1 MGLASPPIY
10 FPSLILAP
18 IARKL
23 AEFRV
28 RSDGRKMPKRFSAL
42 SRYPTLT
49 LNERQHVM
57 DRDPQTGLGIAPEH
71 ARNTVDAVYRSD
83 SRHVLAT
90 LIRLLG
96 DFDVA
101 EEALHDAFRAA
112 LEQWPRDGVPAN
124 PRAWLVSTGRFKAID
139 AIRRRSPIH
148 AVAGRY
154 RQATRGGHR

>member
-49 LNERQHVM
+49 LDERQHVM

-71 ARNTVDAVYRSD
+71 ARNMVDAVYRSD

-90 LIRLLG
+90 LIRL
-96 DFDVA
+96 
-101 EEALHDAFRAA
+101 RY
-112 LEQWPRDGVPAN
+112 
-124 PRAWLVSTGRFKAID
+124 
-139 AIRRRSPIH
+139 RRRGIARRFQGGFGAMAARWSPRQSTRLARVDRPFQGDRRNSPAQPIH